1 MNSDYN
7 NNKNEPETWEKI
19 KELLSEIPFFIRF
32 IIIINILLF
41 ILNLFTNYISFY
53 LSNIPLYTIS
63 HYQYWRLLTTSFI
76 TTNIINMI
84 LGFIFWIKD
93 AISLEKSIGTLRYIF
108 IFISNS
114 IFINL
119 IHCSIIYI
127 IKYITKNNTILVYN
141 FFGMYKVNNNGLLPI
156 IICEITLL
164 CLNNSDLTIT
174 FLYRP
179 CPIKAKYY
187 PFFLIIIF
195 TLINN
200 FRINYGI
207 ISGFIYAFIYYYIIQ
222 SRFYFS
228 DETIKKIEK
237 SFFCKCLVG
246 FGGFVNVEN
255 INHFGSNSGNINIIS
270 SLAHIPSGVSPFQGN
285 EVQAVKNNDYIAVNE
300 QSPSNALEDI
310 NSQNKN

>member
-1 MNSDYN
+1 MNSNYN
-7 NNKNEPETWEKI
+7 INKNEPEIREKI

-32 IIIINILLF
+32 ILIINLLFF

-53 LSNIPLYTIS
+53 FSNIPLYTIS
-63 HYQYWRLLTTSFI
+63 HYQFWRLLTTSFI

-84 LGFIFWIKD
+84 LGFIIWIKD

-114 IFINL
+114 VFINL
-119 IHCSIIYI
+119 IYCSIIYL
-127 IKYITKNNTILVYN
+127 IKFITNNNTILVNN
-141 FFGMYKVNNNGLLPI
+141 FYGMYKVNNNGLLPI

-164 CLNNSDLTIT
+164 CLNNADSTIN

-187 PFFLIIIF
+187 PFFIIIIF

-207 ISGFIYAFIYYYIIQ
+207 ISGFLYAFIYYFIIQ
-222 SRFYFS
+222 SRIYFS
-228 DETIKKIEK
+228 DETIKKFEK
-237 SFFCKCLVG
+237 SFCCRCLIG
-246 FGGFVNVEN
+246 FGGFVNIDN
-255 INHFGSNSGNINIIS
+255 INNLCSNSGNVNIIS
-270 SLAHIPSGVSPFQGN
+270 SLAHIPSGVSPFQGKGAQ
-285 EVQAVKNNDYIAVNE
+285 VGTNNDYVAVNE
-300 QSPSNALEDI
+300 QIPNNVLDN
-310 NSQNKN
+310 NSQNIN